1 MREQLRSEIA
11 RAAAD
16 SEVRVI
22 AITGAGRA
30 FCAGADVATM
40 AEMLERDD
48 SAGFRRAVEA
58 GAAVVREIRAA
69 PQPVVAC
76 LNGVAAGAG
85 ASLAFAC
92 DLRIAAA
99 AASLGATFNRIGLHP
114 DWGATFFLPRLA
126 GRGRAAE
133 LIFSGRLVPAAEA
146 ANIGLLDVLLENG
159 GFQTASADYLGR
171 MARAAPLA
179 LSAAKQ
185 SLSAGEASELE
196 AALAR
201 ETAAQMRCF
210 ASADVREGVAAFV
223 EKRAAVFRGV

>member
-1 MREQLRSEIA
+1 MREQLRAAIA
-11 RAAAD
+11 DAAAD

-22 AITGAGRA
+22 GITGAGRA
-30 FCAGADVATM
+30 FCAGADVAIM
-40 AEMLERDD
+40 ADMLERDD
-48 SAGFRRAVEA
+48 SAAFRRAVEA

-99 AASLGATFNRIGLHP
+99 AASVGATFNRIGLHP

-133 LIFSGRLVPAAEA
+133 LIFSARLVPAAEA
-146 ANIGLLDVLLENG
+146 AEIGLVDVLVETGDFQVASTEYLEG
-159 GFQTASADYLGR
+159 LASV
-171 MARAAPLA
+171 APLA

-196 AALAR
+196 EALAR
-201 ETAAQMRCF
+201 ETAAQLGCF

-223 EKRAAVFRGV
+223 EKRAADFRGR